1 MTDNHRYDPAT
12 IEPKWQQRWDEYNTF
27 DAVEDPAKPKYYVL
41 SMFPYPSG
49 AGLHVGHPL
58 SYTAV
63 DIIARYK
70 RMTGHA
76 VLNPMGWDAF
86 GLPAERAA
94 MRDNRHPAVTA
105 GQLHASHGRACAW
118 HKCRVL
124 RGGVATAR
132 YGFLRPSGV
141 FAGAS

>member
-12 IEPKWQQRWDEYNTF
+12 IEPKWQDRWAAEHTF
-27 DAVEDPAKPKYYVL
+27 DAVEDPTKPKYYVL

-49 AGLHVGHPL
+49 TGLHVGHPL

-86 GLPAERAA
+86 GLPQS
-94 MRDNRHPAVTA
+94 
-105 GQLHASHGRACAW
+105 GQQCETTDTLQKSLPNASRTS
-118 HKCRVL
+118 K
-124 RGGVATAR
+124 
-132 YGFLRPSGV
+132 SN
-141 FAGAS
+141 

>member
-1 MTDNHRYDPAT
+1 MTTSADTGHGDARYDVEAIQERWLPV
-12 IEPKWQQRWDEYNTF
+12 WDELAPF
-27 DAVEDPAKPKYYVL
+27 RSGRPDDQRPKKYVL
-41 SMFPYPSG
+41 DMFPYPSG

-63 DIIARYK
+63 DIIARHK

-94 MRDNRHPAVTA
+94 MRDNRHPAEITA
-105 GQLHASHGRACAW
+105 EPVSYTHLTLPTKA
-118 HKCRVL
+118 
-124 RGGVATAR
+124 
-132 YGFLRPSGV
+132 
-141 FAGAS
+141 